1 MARTKKVG
9 ITGRFGARY
18 GRKAK
23 RQVKKIEE
31 NMKKKHVCPKCDR
44 PYVKRVSAGIWECKK
59 CGTYRCPECGTE
71 VDHKGYMENK
81 CPKCRYRILF
91 KKVPEVRKLVKAR

>member
-1 MARTKKVG
+1 MYK
-9 ITGRFGARY
+9 
-18 GRKAK
+18 
-23 RQVKKIEE
+23 
-31 NMKKKHVCPKCDR
+31 
-44 PYVKRVSAGIWECKK
+44 
-59 CGTYRCPECGTE
+59 CPECGEE